1 MAEKALVEADLNRS
15 ERIVA
20 ALEEAGIRVSL
31 ALWVVFP
38 EYEDWRLVLASR
50 NLDSLTLGDAYLRVN
65 CVLKDAGVSAWETP
79 TIFIMKTTDP
89 FVRALR
95 RVFGKAKSV
104 TGMRL
109 GGQNWGGRFV
119 EDAYAYKI
127 A

>member
-1 MAEKALVEADLNRS
+1 MAEKALVEVDLNKS
-15 ERIVA
+15 EKIVS
-20 ALEEAGIRVSL
+20 ALEKSEIHVAL

-50 NLDSLTLGDAYLRVN
+50 DLDALTLGDAYLRVN
-65 CVLKDAGVSAWETP
+65 RVLKDAGLTVWETP
-79 TIFIMKTTDP
+79 TLFIMKTTDP

-95 RVFGKAKSV
+95 KVFGKAKSV
-104 TGMRL
+104 TGMRV
-109 GGQNWGGRFV
+109 GGQTWGDRFV